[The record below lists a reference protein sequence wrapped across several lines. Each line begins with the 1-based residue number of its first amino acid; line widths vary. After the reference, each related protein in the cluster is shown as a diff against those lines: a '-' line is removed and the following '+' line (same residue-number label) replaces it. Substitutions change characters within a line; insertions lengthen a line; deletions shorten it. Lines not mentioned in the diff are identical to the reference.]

1 MDKLIK
7 DWTLS
12 EAQEYCHTYM
22 ATLKEGYCDES
33 GCELARRGICYK
45 DWVHDWNLNAFTQ
58 EEIDGARAIRRLIPN
73 ATSVER
79 IATEGLLIKRFK
91 DTTVFVDGSLFPSI
105 KVGQTVNL
113 LDIINS

>member
-1 MDKLIK
+1 MDKPIK

-12 EAQEYCHTYM
+12 EAQEYCRAHM
-22 ATLKEGYCDES
+22 AALKKGYCEES
-33 GCELARRGICYK
+33 DCELVKRGICHK
-45 DWVHDWNLNAFTQ
+45 DWVHDWNLDAFTQ
-58 EEIDGARAIRRLIPN
+58 EEIDNARAIRRLIPN